1 MIYVIFSVGLW
12 VVSLIWY
19 VIWNL
24 NTKNRK
30 LESMVGNQQYFI
42 TEIKNCMKIINETA
56 NMIDSKIWVQSD
68 PEFLAL
74 MEAVKVMQARIN
86 QFIED

>member
-1 MIYVIFSVGLW
+1 MIYAIFSVGLW
-12 VVSLIWY
+12 VVSIIWY

-42 TEIKNCMKIINETA
+42 TEMKDCMKVINETA

-74 MEAVKVMQARIN
+74 MEAVKVMQTRIN